1 MKNIPEAKLML
12 DRARR
17 RLAKKYKLL
26 LQDKLQNPRAAPQIL
41 AGYRNSLKA
50 LKDEFRRKGKKSLP
64 TVKQGAEEL
73 ITRLENTLPKKGSK
87 QRVEKKVKNAPTK
100 TIQPDMSLQKQLQG
114 KGQLRDLRTNP
125 NLRGIDLEYWLQK
138 TPEELKEARDDA
150 NNKEM
155 SKRIYKLLMKAF
167 EKRDLGK
174 RGKG

>member
-1 MKNIPEAKLML
+1 MHLH
-12 DRARR
+12 
-17 RLAKKYKLL
+17 
-26 LQDKLQNPRAAPQIL
+26 
-41 AGYRNSLKA
+41 
-50 LKDEFRRKGKKSLP
+50 
-64 TVKQGAEEL
+64 

-138 TPEELKEARDDA
+138 TPEELKEAPDDA

>member
-1 MKNIPEAKLML
+1 MKDFPEAKLAL
-12 DRARR
+12 DRARHS
-17 RLAKKYKLL
+17 LAKKYRFL

-73 ITRLENTLPKKGSK
+73 ITGLESSLPERSSK
-87 QRVEKKVKNAPTK
+87 QRAEKKAKNAPAK

-114 KGQLRDLRTNP
+114 KGQLRNLRTNP

-138 TPEELKEARDDA
+138 TPQELKEARNDP
-150 NNKEM
+150 NNKQM
-155 SKRIYKLLMKAF
+155 TKRIYKLLMKAF

-174 RGKG
+174 RGKA

>member
-1 MKNIPEAKLML
+1 MKDIPEAKQAL

-26 LQDKLQNPRAAPQIL
+26 LQGKLQNPRAAPQIL

-50 LKDEFRRKGKKSLP
+50 LKHEFRRKGKKSLP
-64 TVKQGAEEL
+64 TVKRGAEEL
-73 ITRLENTLPKKGSK
+73 ITRLESSLPQRTSK
-87 QRVEKKVKNAPTK
+87 PSAEKQVANAPPQ

-138 TPEELKEARDDA
+138 TPQELKEARDDA

>member
-1 MKNIPEAKLML
+1 MKDIPEAKLAL
-12 DRARR
+12 DKARQ
-17 RLAKKYKLL
+17 RLAKKYRLL
-26 LQDKLQNPRAAPQIL
+26 LQNQLQNPKAAQQIL
-41 AGYRNSLKA
+41 AGYRHSLQA

-73 ITRLENTLPKKGSK
+73 ITRLESSLPERSSK
-87 QRVEKKVKNAPTK
+87 QRAEKKVKNAPAK

-138 TPEELKEARDDA
+138 TPQELKQPRDDP

-167 EKRDLGK
+167 ERRDLGK